1 MNIATSIRSLY
12 SRLARFQNI
21 IADIVTLT
29 TFLAYMLAPVPPPT
43 TPIPHLATFH
53 QCHVPPQ
60 TPSPKDTQLPHQDLG
75 DVVSRRH
82 NPGNQKASHAP
93 SAENTRH
100 PNSPPKTNTCAV
112 PSRTHAQPAV
122 HDTSKPR
129 SAGILPQIPAFLPPE
144 HPR

>member
-1 MNIATSIRSLY
+1 MNIATSFSSLY

-29 TFLAYMLAPVPPPT
+29 TFLANMLAPVPPPI
-43 TPIPHLATFH
+43 TPIQHLATFH

-60 TPSPKDTQLPHQDLG
+60 TPSLKDTQLPHQDLG
-75 DVVSRRH
+75 DVVSRRL

-93 SAENTRH
+93 SAEN
-100 PNSPPKTNTCAV
+100 PPSPQLPSKTNICAV
-112 PSRTHAQPAV
+112 PSRTHAQPAA

-129 SAGILPQIPAFLPPE
+129 SAGILPQIPAFLPP
-144 HPR
+144 